1 MEGCKTV
8 LAIVV
13 VRPWVDDN
21 TAEAAARRFSRFS
34 SVVGVLT
41 SPASFRSARAEPVGD
56 AATACLAIFSVEE
69 ATALGA
75 EICAFGELH
84 AEVALASVAS
94 TAVEGVATT
103 EALSCGRGATAVGAP
118 VPLGLLL
125 LVCIMKN
132 LNQVLGRRLDMVN
145 WQDELFFLR

>member
-1 MEGCKTV
+1 M

-13 VRPWVDDN
+13 VRSWADDD
-21 TAEAAARRFSRFS
+21 TAEAAARRFPRFS
-34 SVVGVLT
+34 SIVGVLA
-41 SPASFRSARAEPVGD
+41 SPAALRSARAEPVGD

-69 ATALGA
+69 ATTLGA

-84 AEVALASVAS
+84 AEVALAAVAS
-94 TAVEGVATT
+94 TAVEGVATS
-103 EALSCGRGATAVGAP
+103 EALSCGRGATAAGAP